1 MQLLLTKMTA
11 DEGVEVVTAVL
22 HYGKYQAPARSER
35 TSFGRP
41 REKRSRS
48 QVDRPRRDTTRSDPR
63 NGGGGGGPCGEILAA
78 FFATWRF

>member
-22 HYGKYQAPARSER
+22 HYGKYQAPARYER
-35 TSFGRP
+35 TSFDRP

-48 QVDRPRRDTTRSDPR
+48 QVDRPRREQRAPTPGTV
-63 NGGGGGGPCGEILAA
+63 GGPCGEIVAA